1 MLAFATYIP
10 QPLPYLELHAVWLK
24 QALAHQDPPYL
35 HMVLRFIDDKLPA
48 KVGLLLCTQ
57 LLIGPS
63 RCWKMAGGKFPLLGP
78 CSVSLL
84 AACVLQCL
92 VPLLAA
98 GVLRWF
104 APFLAACLLWWFAI
118 RRPGAAGSTFRSW
131 ARRQQPILEGWIHT
145 PRATSLAS

>member
-63 RCWKMAGGKFPLLGP
+63 RCWKMAGGKFPLLIP

-84 AACVLQCL
+84 AAFV
-92 VPLLAA
+92 VW
-98 GVLRWF
+98 WF
-104 APFLAACLLWWFAI
+104 APFLAACLIWWFEI